1 MGVCGGAHCVWVL
14 AGGRP
19 SRGIYPTRTSL
30 ALSGKRSGTKL
41 NGAAKGATL
50 LQLISLS
57 TDVSQGPY
65 GVYVPARARLL
76 AETEKAVGQKEESVS
91 ELLLDWLGCWLRLKK
106 QHGRKRRVW
115 ASCFWLGLFARTKKA
130 CIGCP

>member
-1 MGVCGGAHCVWVL
+1 MHELVYWSKGARAVAYTLCGHRL
-14 AGGRP
+14 
-19 SRGIYPTRTSL
+19 
-30 ALSGKRSGTKL
+30 RSVGNVAGTKL